1 MKRCFLRHY
10 LINMIKNSIKI
21 VAVFVCIVSFMNVH
35 AEEKKFVIS
44 EYPKSF
50 SKGWNLVPIEFVD
63 PLLATGKLKY
73 AYVLDLRTQ
82 TYVGGDIQDAAA
94 LDSVVDWLQEA
105 GYTRNS
111 FFVYLDESVTNIVG
125 KAINHGLQES
135 QSTLKLHKGW
145 NAIVY
150 PKEFAGKNIN
160 DFIGSC
166 QVEKAFAFNTES
178 NSWYDLRDFLYQS
191 SFDLGHDDVGLG
203 FVIKVKE
210 ECSFNFAK
218 DKAVPALPK
227 LP

>member
-94 LDSVVDWLQEA
+94 LDSVVDRLQEA

-111 FFVYLDESVTNIVG
+111 FFNYT
-125 KAINHGLQES
+125 Q
-135 QSTLKLHKGW
+135 
-145 NAIVY
+145 
-150 PKEFAGKNIN
+150 
-160 DFIGSC
+160 
-166 QVEKAFAFNTES
+166 
-178 NSWYDLRDFLYQS
+178 
-191 SFDLGHDDVGLG
+191 
-203 FVIKVKE
+203 
-210 ECSFNFAK
+210 
-218 DKAVPALPK
+218 
-227 LP
+227 